1 MATWRRLILTGLVLA
16 VLSLLI
22 AVGHEPGADGGEP
35 TVAAAV
41 QQDHDDACSTGPS
54 CAPFVIAAETAL
66 ATSAAS
72 PADLRAL
79 ARSWHRSPHL
89 TDDPPPPR
97 SLA

>member
-16 VLSLLI
+16 VLSFLI
-22 AVGHEPGADGGEP
+22 IIGHEPSPDGGEP
-35 TVAAAV
+35 TLAAAV
-41 QQDHDDACSTGPS
+41 QQDHDDACSTAPS
-54 CAPFVIAAETAL
+54 CAPFVIAAEAIL
-66 ATSAAS
+66 ATSS
-72 PADLRAL
+72 VSLADLRAL